1 MPPRR
6 RLSFV
11 GPILL
16 GSTLLGFGPAL
27 ATAPSAH
34 ADSAVTVMTRN
45 IYLGADVSAAL
56 ALIPAMPAAAQSLW
70 DQMRATD
77 ISSRAPA
84 LAHEIVT
91 ARPDVLGMQ
100 EVATWECRA
109 GFGAP
114 KVVFDF
120 ARLILDS
127 TRAAGVPYV
136 IASADGFQARN
147 PGYGIPAIPFV
158 TMVHDPATF
167 QPLFGVD
174 DAACGF
180 SISDVIAVPEELA
193 PMVRAAGAVDYEER
207 TALVPIVMVVPRGY
221 AWADIEVGGTP
232 TRFVSTHLESFW
244 SPDDVPP
251 SAIQSGQLVRDLGS
265 TTMPLVVL
273 GDFNAD
279 PRDPRAPGANPGDQP
294 EVSAACLVQTGS
306 LPTCNAYWT
315 MVAGGFTDAGP
326 DSTAPGNRSWGG
338 AVDLAGPDAARVDA
352 ARAMGNDRGF
362 TDRLDYVFVRNG
374 AEVVRAYLVGATW
387 PEGEGT
393 WPCGERV
400 CMASD
405 HAGVVAE
412 VMIPVSASIDARL
425 GIDPSRPW
433 TIIVVLG
440 GLALAGSVV
449 VSVVLVKAF
458 RRVSAH

>member
-1 MPPRR
+1 MLRR

-11 GPILL
+11 GPFLL
-16 GSTLLGFGPAL
+16 GSTLLGLGPVL
-27 ATAPSAH
+27 AAAPSAH
-34 ADSAVTVMTRN
+34 ADSTVTVMTRN
-45 IYLGADVSAAL
+45 VYLGADVSAAL
-56 ALIPAMPAAAQSLW
+56 SLIPSMPAAAQSLW

-77 ISSRAPA
+77 ISSRASA
-84 LAHEIVT
+84 LAREIV
-91 ARPDVLGMQ
+91 ASRPDVLGMQ
-100 EVATWECRA
+100 EVATWECRVGFA
-109 GFGAP
+109 GS

-120 ARLILDS
+120 ARLILDATS
-127 TRAAGVPYV
+127 AAGLPYV
-136 IASADGFQARN
+136 VASAGGSQARN
-147 PGYGIPAIPFV
+147 PGYSIPAIPFV

-180 SISDVIAVPEELA
+180 SISDVIAVPEALA
-193 PMVRAAGAVDYEER
+193 PKVRAAGSVDYEER
-207 TALVPIVMVVPRGY
+207 TALVPVLMVVPRGY
-221 AWADIEVGGTP
+221 AWADIDVGEAP
-232 TRFVSTHLESFW
+232 VRFVSTHLESFW
-244 SPDDVPP
+244 SPDAVPP
-251 SAIQSGQLVRDLGS
+251 SAIQSRQLVRDLGS

-294 EVSAACLVQTGS
+294 EVSTACLVQTGQD
-306 LPTCNAYWT
+306 PTCNAYWT
-315 MVAGGFTDAGP
+315 MLAAGFTDAGP
-326 DSTAPGNRSWGG
+326 DSTAPENLSWGG
-338 AVDLAGPDAARVDA
+338 AADLAGPDAARVDA

-362 TDRLDYVFVRNG
+362 TDRLDYVFVGNG
-374 AEVVRAYLVGATW
+374 AEAARAYLVGATW
-387 PEGEGT
+387 PDGEGT

-412 VMIPVSASIDARL
+412 VMIPVSASIDSRP

-440 GLALAGSVV
+440 GLALAGSVL